1 MRPDMKDIFYEPGRY
16 GSSWKKNERVGRLR
30 RTPPKDDDCGHK
42 ESIRRECD
50 DTWDSKINNK
60 NQHWATIKRWLRS
73 KIGMKWDDVYS
84 EIREVFSRDLQASR
98 QDIWLGYIEKDIKM
112 IDGYPHLPPSY
123 DDRYHALRKGE
134 LYLDENG
141 VLREA
146 QGLKEK
152 PSEVEICVLKV
163 HDKKYLVKNKKGI
176 WFTFEYSDAYHTE
189 KYEESV
195 WHHQTQ
201 TSTKIWKE
209 RKVKSNPEVTVMVE
223 DTRPSYNGY
232 NYSWG
237 YDDVWM
243 KDRNARCDYRLAPR
257 TPAHYY
263 LVKVSQT
270 NSKEKKKYGI

>member
-16 GSSWKKNERVGRLR
+16 GSSWKKNDRVGRMR

-50 DTWDSKINNK
+50 GPWDSKINNQ
-60 NQHWATIKRWLRS
+60 NQRWATIKRWLRS

-84 EIREVFSRDLQASR
+84 EIREVFSRDLQY
-98 QDIWLGYIEKDIKM
+98 DHKDVWLWDIEKNPIY
-112 IDGYPHLPPSY
+112 IDGYPHSPTVNYRGHYYPLI
-123 DDRYHALRKGE
+123 KGN
-134 LYLDENG
+134 LYLDKDG

-146 QGLKEK
+146 QGLKSK

-209 RKVKSNPEVTVMVE
+209 RKVQSS
-223 DTRPSYNGY
+223 PSVHVGVDSVYN
-232 NYSWG
+232 
-237 YDDVWM
+237 
-243 KDRNARCDYRLAPR
+243 R
-257 TPAHYY
+257 
-263 LVKVSQT
+263 
-270 NSKEKKKYGI
+270 